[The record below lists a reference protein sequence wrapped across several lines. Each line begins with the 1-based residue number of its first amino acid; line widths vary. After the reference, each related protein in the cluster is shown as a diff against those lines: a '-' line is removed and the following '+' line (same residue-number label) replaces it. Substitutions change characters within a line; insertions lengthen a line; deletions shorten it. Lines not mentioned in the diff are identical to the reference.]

1 MTSKL
6 PNYNGLHASTN
17 KFQLHQKARKQD
29 IVSKFKMKA
38 YNDKKLKAKTSSLK
52 IGDVVLL
59 KWNRSSKSD
68 SLFDPNPF
76 KVVKVNGSM
85 ITVER
90 NGSLLVRNSSF
101 MKPFILPKEDINNE
115 IFKDILFG
123 DDSNEKSEPNDI
135 KSKETHSDLKSGS
148 TRMDYFETGDEDKLR
163 LEEESRGSGESKEE
177 EEKVDQRPKR
187 LTRKPERFGNPIG
200 YGTRPYTRKTDLV

>member
-6 PNYNGLHASTN
+6 QNYSGLHASTN

-29 IVSKFKMKA
+29 TVSKSKMKA

-52 IGDVVLL
+52 SGDVVLL
-59 KWNRSSKSD
+59 KWNRSRKSD
-68 SLFDPNPF
+68 SLFDPNPL

-101 MKPFILPKEDINNE
+101 MKPFILQKEDINNE

-123 DDSNEKSEPNDI
+123 DEVN
-135 KSKETHSDLKSGS
+135 
-148 TRMDYFETGDEDKLR
+148 
-163 LEEESRGSGESKEE
+163 LEEGEVS
-177 EEKVDQRPKR
+177 
-187 LTRKPERFGNPIG
+187 LI
-200 YGTRPYTRKTDLV
+200 